1 MCGASIFSKIH
12 ELLLGMHYNKY
23 QVLQGFSNFYSF
35 LFFLIF
41 QEIISKEC
49 GILLEQTRVNKKIF
63 TKIKNK
69 TNFLISYL
77 DLFLKM

>member
-12 ELLLGMHYNKY
+12 ELLLDMHYNKY
-23 QVLQGFSNFYSF
+23 QALQGFSNFYSF

-41 QEIISKEC
+41 QEIRSKEC